1 MVYKKDWWQRSCKN
15 NDRENIMRI
24 ILLLAVL
31 TLTACSTTKEVCKEE
46 TKKECCSKN
55 DQR

>member
-1 MVYKKDWWQRSCKN
+1 
-15 NDRENIMRI
+15 MRI
-24 ILLLAVL
+24 ILLLTVL
-31 TLTACSTTKEVCKEE
+31 ILTACSTTKEVCKKD